1 MSINREKIN
10 SYNKTRNRKVNKSLL
25 CHAPFQSINFTQ
37 NGDAT
42 VCCYNKEYILGT
54 YPVSSIHELWFGE
67 IATKLRFEI
76 QKNPLPKGC
85 QNCALQIESENFA
98 SVHARHYDFQSDH
111 PMKHFIKKSINYFR
125 QKKFTAYPRV
135 IEFELSNTCNLECIM
150 CNGYF
155 SSSIRKNRENLPP
168 MKMVY
173 DENFVSQL
181 EEFIPH
187 LTDAK
192 FLGGEPF
199 LIPIF
204 YKIWE
209 KIIKLN
215 PDCKIHITT
224 NATMIQKNGWDI
236 LNKLKANIVVSIDS
250 ISEEK
255 YNSIRKGANLME
267 VMANI
272 ELLKEYTLRAKTD
285 LNFSICPMTENWKE
299 MPEIIQY
306 GIDNGIYI
314 YFNTVFFP
322 ESLSLKNIDKE
333 FALRIVNYYENF
345 NFQGTGFYSDY
356 NKKQLVG
363 LSNMLKFWHQIN

>member
-1 MSINREKIN
+1 MGFNRDTIN
-10 SYNKTRNRKVNKSLL
+10 SYNKTRNQKVDKTVI
-25 CHAPFQSINFTQ
+25 CHAPWQSINFTQ

-42 VCCYNKEYILGT
+42 VCCYNKDYILGT
-54 YPVSSIHELWFGE
+54 YPNNSIHEIWFGK
-67 IATKLRFEI
+67 IANDLRSEM

-98 SVHARHYDFQSDH
+98 SVHARHYDFHSDH
-111 PMKHFIKKSINYFR
+111 PIKHFLKKSVNYFR

-168 MKMVY
+168 MKTVY
-173 DENFVSQL
+173 DENFVNQL

-199 LIPIF
+199 LIPLF

-215 PDCKIHITT
+215 PNCKIHITT

-236 LNKLKANIVVSIDS
+236 LYKLQANVVVSIDA
-250 ISEEK
+250 ITEDM
-255 YNSIRKGANLME
+255 YNRIRKGANFKE
-267 VMANI
+267 VMTNI
-272 ELLKEYTLRAKTD
+272 KLFKKYTKQAKTD
-285 LNFSICPMTENWKE
+285 LNFSVCPMTLNWQE

-306 GIDNGIYI
+306 GIDHKIYI
-314 YFNTVFFP
+314 YFNTVFYP
-322 ESLSLKNIDKE
+322 ENLSLKNIDRE
-333 FALRIVNYYENF
+333 FAVKIINYFEYF
-345 NFQGTGFYSDY
+345 KFQGSGFYFNY
-356 NKKQLVG
+356 NQKQLLG
-363 LSNMLKFWHQIN
+363 LTNMLKFWHQVH